1 MMHNFF
7 LISEDPHKI
16 WFNEADIRKFFAS
29 AAVIKMVKKFF
40 LLRKKIIF
48 QVPKFSGSEIKIF
61 FSNKIFLEK
70 LKKILLR
77 STFFTFFYFLCL
89 TLGRNEP

>member
-16 WFNEADIRKFFAS
+16 WFNDEDIRKFFAS
-29 AAVIKMVKKFF
+29 AAVIKMVKNFF
-40 LLRKKIIF
+40 IKK
-48 QVPKFSGSEIKIF
+48 KNNFSGSEIKIF

>member
-29 AAVIKMVKKFF
+29 AAVIKMVKNFF
-40 LLRKKIIF
+40 IKK
-48 QVPKFSGSEIKIF
+48 KNNFSGSEIKFF
-61 FSNKIFLEK
+61 FSNKIFFRK
-70 LKKILLR
+70 IKKN
-77 STFFTFFYFLCL
+77 FTQINFFYIFLFL
-89 TLGRNEP
+89 MLDSRQE

>member
-40 LLRKKIIF
+40 LLRKKNN
-48 QVPKFSGSEIKIF
+48 FSGSEIKNF
-61 FSNKIFLEK
+61 FNNKIFFRK
-70 LKKILLR
+70 IKKN
-77 STFFTFFYFLCL
+77 FTQINFFYIFLFL
-89 TLGRNEP
+89 MLDSRQE